1 MYKTMANQIEG
12 ILLTPLK
19 QINHPKGDVY
29 HAMKCVDPGYISFGE
44 VYFSSILCG
53 LVKAWKCHFRTT
65 LNLVCIVGKIH
76 FVLYD
81 GRENS
86 STYGEFM
93 EVTLSPQKTKLYRR
107 ITIPPGIWMAFV
119 GIDEGKSIL
128 LNVADIPHNPTE
140 QVNIP
145 MDESDIKFDFT
156 KINIE
161 K

>member
-1 MYKTMANQIEG
+1 MCKAMVNQIEG
-12 ILLTPLK
+12 VLLTPLK
-19 QINHPKGDVY
+19 QINHLKGDVY

-44 VYFSSILCG
+44 AYFSSILCG
-53 LVKAWKCHFRTT
+53 LVKAWKCHLRMT
-65 LNLVCIVGKIH
+65 LNLVCMVGKIH
-76 FVLYD
+76 FILYD

-93 EVTLSPQKTKLYRR
+93 EVTLSPENPKLYRR
-107 ITIPPGIWMAFV
+107 ITIPPGVWMAFV
-119 GIDEGKSIL
+119 GIDEGKSML
-128 LNVADIPHNPTE
+128 LNVADIPHDPAE

-145 MDESDIKFDFT
+145 MEESNIKFDFT